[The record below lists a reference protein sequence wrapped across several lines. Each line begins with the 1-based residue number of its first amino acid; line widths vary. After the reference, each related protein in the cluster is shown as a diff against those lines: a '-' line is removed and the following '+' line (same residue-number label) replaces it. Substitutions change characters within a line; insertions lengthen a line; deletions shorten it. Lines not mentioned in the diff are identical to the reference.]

1 MERAAKPAPDQR
13 FPKSD
18 RLSTRGEFLKV
29 QERGAKVSVDCLLA
43 VALPNARPITRVGL
57 TVTKKVGN
65 AVVRNRIR
73 RRLRALFRTRKAS
86 LPKGLD
92 LVLIAKSSAKDA
104 DYATLAKAFEALA
117 LRLSRQFR

>member
-1 MERAAKPAPDQR
+1 MEPLSKLDQR

-18 RLSTRGEFLKV
+18 RLSTRGEFLRV
-29 QERGAKVSVDCLLA
+29 QEGGSKVSVEHLLA
-43 VALPNARPITRVGL
+43 VALPNARPVTRVGL

-73 RRLRALFRTRKAS
+73 RRLRALFRIRKAS

-104 DYATLAKAFEALA
+104 DHATLARAFDALA
-117 LRLSRQFR
+117 RQLSRQFP